1 MDFGKQFLNQF
12 LSEVGQRYKQA
23 DQRLGGWLPGGGVA
37 SPITRAVFPPQVSPG
52 RSEELERITGVKGRF
67 INTEQTPTL
76 IRRLAPFINPRWG
89 QNDYANPILSEIG
102 ITDYKGGATPGER
115 QMEFHELGHLDKKDK
130 ELYSY
135 LGVLGRS
142 LQGLSGQVGNAP
154 LVDLAAGLALQHA
167 DAPEEDRAERF
178 AKKYS
183 KAGNYP
189 ARVVYTDGTSG
200 YGNTLRREG
209 QELVTEAVN
218 RMADPFGVVSGAAQ
232 VLNQQRSKSIRA
244 EMSQLEPEL
253 KRLLVSSGD
262 QMPPELFNLNK
273 RYSELYDQLKALN
286 PQGVQ

>member
-1 MDFGKQFLNQF
+1 VKKF
-12 LSEVGQRYKQA
+12 
-23 DQRLGGWLPGGGVA
+23 
-37 SPITRAVFPPQVSPG
+37 VSPG
-52 RSEELERITGVKGRF
+52 RSEELERVTGVKGRF

-89 QNDYANPILSEIG
+89 QNDYANPILNEIG

-178 AKKYS
+178 AKKYA
-183 KAGNYP
+183 KTGNYP
-189 ARVVYTDGTSG
+189 AREVYKDGTSA
-200 YGNTLRREG
+200 YGNSLRREG
-209 QELVTEAVN
+209 EELAAAALN
-218 RMADPFGVVSGAAQ
+218 RMADPFGVTSGATQ
-232 VLNQQRSKSIRA
+232 IVNQQKAKFIRA
-244 EMSQLEPEL
+244 EMSQIEPEL

-262 QMPPELFNLNK
+262 QMPTELLNLNK
-273 RYSELYDQLKALN
+273 RYSDLYDQLRSLS